1 MQNLNNEITTLEM
14 QLKKL
19 NGKSEN
25 EESTLELCKKHFLTA
40 IKAKKEFEN
49 SHDCKKRGVLKKVLL
64 NLLIEGKNLA
74 NFTLK
79 EPYQMMSRAPK
90 NASFAELSG

>member
-49 SHDCKKRGVLKKVLL
+49 AHDCKKRGVLKKVLL
-64 NLLIEGKNLA
+64 NLFIQGKDLA
-74 NFTLK
+74 SFKLK
-79 EPYQMMSRAPK
+79 DPYQSMIEVSK
-90 NASFAELSG
+90 NCSFVELSG